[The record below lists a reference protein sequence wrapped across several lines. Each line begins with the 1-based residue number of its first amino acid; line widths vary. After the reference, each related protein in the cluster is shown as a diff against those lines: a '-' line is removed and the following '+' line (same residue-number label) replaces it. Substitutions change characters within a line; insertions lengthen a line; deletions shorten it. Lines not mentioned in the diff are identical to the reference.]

1 MAKEKETPVSNGGIT
16 QEQIAMWKNQHRKV
30 SEISVIDEGEKHVG
44 YFHRPSMETM
54 SAVNKIGKTDEV
66 KAANILFDNCWLGGS
81 QTMKEDAV
89 VKMAA
94 IGKLNELMNISTAEI
109 KNL

>member
-1 MAKEKETPVSNGGIT
+1 MAKEKEIPENNGGIT
-16 QEQIAMWKNQHRKV
+16 PEQIATWKAKHRKV
-30 SEISVIDEGEKHVG
+30 SEISVVDDGEKHIG

-81 QTMKEDAV
+81 QTMKEEAV

-94 IGKLNELMNISTAEI
+94 IGKLNELMNINTAEI